1 LIIETNRLLM
11 RPLMA
16 DDLPTLIRLRAD
28 EDVSRYIGGKRMQ
41 SPEMIEQRFRFYL
54 ACHEQRGYGMAMILR
69 KSDGATLGWG
79 GLQPLEETGEIEVG
93 YGFDKPFWG
102 QGYATEAAAAWL
114 RFGFEQAGLERI
126 VAVAIPENV
135 ASRHVMEKLGMHYE
149 REAQHYG
156 NNCVFY
162 AITRAEFVPRAGVY
176 VVHNS

>member
-1 LIIETNRLLM
+1 M
-11 RPLMA
+11 RPLTA
-16 DDLPTLIRLRAD
+16 DDLPTLIRLRSD
-28 EDVSRYIGGKRMQ
+28 DDVSRYIGGKRMQ

-54 ACHEQRGYGMAMILR
+54 ACYEQRGYGMAMILR
-69 KSDGATLGWG
+69 KSDSATLGWG